1 MWLHVL
7 VLWGRGA
14 NIDFAPGALDP
25 SYATGVVDGAED
37 FILDPLAH
45 RQPVELGKQWGG
57 SRVSR
62 VLRHQAGSVVL
73 ENMLL
78 AQLLCRGVCK

>member
-1 MWLHVL
+1 M
-7 VLWGRGA
+7 
-14 NIDFAPGALDP
+14 D
-25 SYATGVVDGAED
+25 GVVDGAED

-45 RQPVELGKQWGG
+45 RQPVELGKQWSG

-73 ENMLL
+73 ENLQL
-78 AQLLCRGVCK
+78 VQLLCRGVCKQSIVAIKARGDECHSSFCT